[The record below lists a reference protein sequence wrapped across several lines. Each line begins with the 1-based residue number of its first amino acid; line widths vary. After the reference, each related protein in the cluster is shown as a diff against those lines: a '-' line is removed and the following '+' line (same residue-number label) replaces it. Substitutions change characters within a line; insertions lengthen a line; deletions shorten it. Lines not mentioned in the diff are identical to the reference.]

1 MASFLT
7 DNEDLLYYLN
17 DGVDWAALAEVT
29 EYGWRTPEGFKN
41 GADAKQF
48 YTEVATMMG
57 ELIAEQVAPKA
68 AKIDREGTHL
78 QNGEAVESPSMK
90 EAFDAINAAEMHK
103 LCIPREL
110 GGLNAP
116 LLLSTSCA
124 ARWSRAPTSR
134 A

>member
-17 DGVDWAALAEVT
+17 ENIDWTTLAEVT
-29 EYGWRTPEGFKN
+29 EYGWRAQDGFKN
-41 GADAKQF
+41 GTDAKQF
-48 YTEVATMMG
+48 YGEVAHMMG
-57 ELIAEQVAPKA
+57 ELVADQLGPRA

-78 QNGEAVESPSMK
+78 EGGEAVESPSMK
-90 EAFDAINAAEMHK
+90 EAFEAIRQADLHK

-116 LLLSTSCA
+116 LLLYFLCGEMV
-124 ARWSRAPTSR
+124 ARADL